1 MKIKYDKEADVL
13 YIQINNHKVIE
24 SDQNDKGVILD
35 YDRDG
40 QIVGIEIIK
49 ASTKIKNPEKV
60 KYELV

>member
-1 MKIKYDKEADVL
+1 MNIKYDKEADVL

-35 YDRDG
+35 YDKDG
-40 QIVGIEIIK
+40 QIVGIEIIR

-60 KYELV
+60 NYELV